1 MNIPGEDGV
10 AGLVVSLTSMAY
22 YGTMAGCYVPGIPST
37 YANKLYKVSVGYSG
51 CRGICLSKCSQD
63 NRLTKTKQKR
73 VSTLQIGQIYRQF
86 GWRWDYL
93 CSIYMSFA
101 RLLKTDIKRCFPDL
115 DMYSIHQFQIEAL
128 FRHAYTQNLRKLAK
142 EYTFILPVHQ
152 VLHYL

>member
-1 MNIPGEDGV
+1 
-10 AGLVVSLTSMAY
+10 MAY

-93 CSIYMSFA
+93 CSIYICLSLDFLRLTSNAVFLTWTCKVYISF
-101 RLLKTDIKRCFPDL
+101 RKKLSL
-115 DMYSIHQFQIEAL
+115 DMHIHKICENWQKNTLSFYQFIKFCTTCRIINQKRQSFIFKL
-128 FRHAYTQNLRKLAK
+128 FY
-142 EYTFILPVHQ
+142 
-152 VLHYL
+152 